1 MGSGGTPKPRPST
14 ARLILFE
21 ISIGSALQMRNSY
34 DPADVRRTI
43 ESLASRVASAFSPG
57 EPLNIVG
64 IRTRGEILAQRVT
77 VLLQKQGYSNV
88 GRGVLDITLYRDD
101 LSEIGPRPLVRP
113 TQIDIDIDAKPLLL
127 VDDVLFTGR
136 SVRAA
141 LDALSDFGR
150 PSVIRLAV
158 LVDRGGRELPIQPD
172 LVGITL
178 SDVPKDHRVNVRLAE
193 SDGRDE
199 IVVEPK

>member
-1 MGSGGTPKPRPST
+1 
-14 ARLILFE
+14 
-21 ISIGSALQMRNSY
+21 MRNSY
-34 DPADVRRTI
+34 DPADVRRAI
-43 ESLASRVASAFSPG
+43 ESLAFRVAASFPAKSDA
-57 EPLNIVG
+57 LNIVG
-64 IRTRGEILAQRVT
+64 IRTRGEVLAQR
-77 VLLQKQGYSNV
+77 LAGALKQNGFPHI

-136 SVRAA
+136 SIRAA

-150 PSVIRLAV
+150 PSAIRLAV

-172 LVGITL
+172 FVGITL

-199 IVVEPK
+199 IVVEPKS